1 MNYNYSRSG
10 SNNDLQ
16 SISLTS
22 CMYCGEQFRDESL
35 LLKNLNSPQGSNCF
49 QKFVLPEDP
58 QPSTSFVTPPTFVP
72 SVATV
77 SEVCNKNSFPTK
89 DKVNISSKPFRC
101 DTCSTKYSS
110 KKSLGRHEDHVHK
123 DVQKK
128 FNCGSCTKS
137 FHNKSELVR
146 HEKYHYNPKACEKC
160 GKKIY
165 KGRNKEHVCK
175 KNGKIFTEFPCEI
188 CWAFLNSETEWICHM
203 WVHTKDLK

>member
-10 SNNDLQ
+10 SNSDLQ
-16 SISLTS
+16 SISLAS
-22 CMYCGEQFRDESL
+22 CVYCGEQFRDESL
-35 LLKNLNSPQGSNCF
+35 LLKNLNSPQRSNCF
-49 QKFVLPEDP
+49 QNFVLPEDL
-58 QPSTSFVTPPTFVP
+58 QPSTSFVTPPTFVQ

-77 SEVCNKNSFPTK
+77 SEVCNENNFPTK

-110 KKSLGRHEDHVHK
+110 KKSLGRHEDRVHK

-137 FHNKSELVR
+137 FHNKSELAR
-146 HEKYHYNPKACEKC
+146 HEKYHYNSKACEKC

-175 KNGKIFTEFPCEI
+175 KNGKNWYRIHVRSLRSFPKLQN
-188 CWAFLNSETEWICHM
+188 AM
-203 WVHTKDLK
+203 DLSHVGAHKGS